1 MNHPWNAFEL
11 QDDSD
16 LAAKRP
22 LLTPHANETTTQ
34 SI

>member
-11 QDDSD
+11 QDDND
-16 LAAKRP
+16 LVAERP
-22 LLTPHANETTTQ
+22 LLTPQANDTTTQ